1 MIDTLRA
8 IVVRRRRFLTFCAVG
23 GSGVAVNM
31 VVYLLALGVL
41 EDAGYAGLRSINA
54 AAFLGWFVSVA
65 SNFVLNDRLTFR
77 SAETGYAS
85 AVGHRLARYYA
96 SASVAFAIQAAVLN
110 GLLLALDD
118 PAFASIWQDATE
130 RLDAL
135 GIPMST
141 ALKWRRTTAN
151 LIGIGVATV
160 ANYLLAR
167 NWVFRKTNMATTETH
182 AP

>member
-1 MIDTLRA
+1 MIERLRA

-31 VVYLLALGVL
+31 VVYLLTLGLL

-54 AAFLGWFVSVA
+54 AAFVGWFVSVA

-77 SAETGYAS
+77 SRETGYAS
-85 AVGHRLARYYA
+85 RLRHRLARYYA

-110 GLLLALDD
+110 GLLLALDN
-118 PAFASIWQDATE
+118 PAFAPLWQRVAE
-130 RLDAL
+130 QLDTVGVPLSAAL
-135 GIPMST
+135 R
-141 ALKWRRTTAN
+141 WRRTSAN
-151 LIGIGVATV
+151 LTGIGVATV

-167 NWVFRKTNMATTETH
+167 NWVFRRNPDAS
-182 AP
+182 